1 MLSIYHAGLHYQSL
15 PINPASGKLQSAL
28 KPASIPSLLELS
40 RGITAVGNITTC
52 MHAGLSEV
60 HLTFSRQRR
69 RGKYLLT
76 KFVREGTYTY
86 VVKRKMPKGL
96 DITDLEYYTLPPVR
110 ISKRP
115 CVNSR
120 YSHRP
125 CACIIKHTIL
135 GRP

>member
-1 MLSIYHAGLHYQSL
+1 
-15 PINPASGKLQSAL
+15 
-28 KPASIPSLLELS
+28 
-40 RGITAVGNITTC
+40 

-60 HLTFSRQRR
+60 HLTYSRQGR

-76 KFVREGTYTY
+76 KFIREGTYID
-86 VVKRKMPKGL
+86 VVKREVPRGL
-96 DITDLEYYTLPPVR
+96 DITDLGYYTLPPVRIAYPPVR

-125 CACIIKHTIL
+125 CACIIKLNLHAFSLALIL
-135 GRP
+135 SGNT

>member
-1 MLSIYHAGLHYQSL
+1 MFSTYHAGLNCYSL
-15 PINPASGKLQSAL
+15 LINSASGELQSAL
-28 KPASIPSLLELS
+28 KPTSIPSLLELS
-40 RGITAVGNITTC
+40 RGITAFGNITLC

-60 HLTFSRQRR
+60 YLIYNRQRR

-76 KFVREGTYTY
+76 KFIRKGTYIN
-86 VVKRKMPKGL
+86 VVEREVPRGL
-96 DITDLEYYTLPPVR
+96 DITDLEYYTLPPPVR

-125 CACIIKHTIL
+125 CACIIKL
-135 GRP
+135 